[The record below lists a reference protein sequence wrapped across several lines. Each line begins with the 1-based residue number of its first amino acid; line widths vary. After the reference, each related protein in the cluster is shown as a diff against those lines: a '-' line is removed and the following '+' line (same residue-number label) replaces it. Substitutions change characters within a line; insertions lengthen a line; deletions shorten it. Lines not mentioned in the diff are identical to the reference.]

1 MRSPIYGTPHLGY
14 KVVVGPVVVAPFVVV
29 ATVVVVVV
37 VAAVVVAAVVVV
49 VAPEVT
55 RVKRAL
61 YPQGIAACS

>member
-1 MRSPIYGTPHLGY
+1 M
-14 KVVVGPVVVAPFVVV
+14 VVGPVVVAPFVVV
-29 ATVVVVVV
+29 ATVVVV
-37 VAAVVVAAVVVV
+37 VVVAAVVVV